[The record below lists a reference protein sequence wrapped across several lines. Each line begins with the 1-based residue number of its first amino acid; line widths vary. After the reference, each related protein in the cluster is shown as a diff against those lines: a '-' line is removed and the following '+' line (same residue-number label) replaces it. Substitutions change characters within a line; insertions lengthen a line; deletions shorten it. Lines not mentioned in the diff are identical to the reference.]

1 MSQNEAKPIFSSC
14 EDDCDK
20 GEEIDRFVIGLAEQV
35 DELQDAEL
43 EGDLVLLGRRAGE
56 LARKASELGYAPMFE
71 IAQVVAYETNTET
84 TGVDVSRRHVVLELN
99 LEPSAC
105 SGFLR
110 QAQASDSDASKT
122 FWRHGRG

>member
-20 GEEIDRFVIGLAEQV
+20 GEEIESFVIGLAEQV

-71 IAQVVAYETNTET
+71 IAQVVA
-84 TGVDVSRRHVVLELN
+84 
-99 LEPSAC
+99 SAC
-105 SGFLR
+105 RDGKFED
-110 QAQASDSDASKT
+110 AQAAMVELT
-122 FWRHGRG
+122 EVAGRIRRGHRGSA